1 MVCKSP
7 NAFRTISEVAG
18 WLELPTHVLR
28 FWESKITQVSP
39 IKRAG
44 GRRYYRPRDML
55 LLGGIKFL
63 LYEEGLTIRALKQK
77 ITSEGQKAV
86 ESYSQPLE
94 KVKEQSAQENKNKIE
109 IEIEIEPI
117 LIKEVHSKNKIE
129 EHRNNLTIV
138 DSTKSEILW
147 AVRKKLRR
155 TNFQQN
161 SKNIILIELF
171 KKLVQK
177 RNTIAESLTNCSKTQ
192 Y

>member
-28 FWESKITQVSP
+28 FWESKITQISP

-63 LYEEGLTIRALKQK
+63 LYEEGLTIRALNQK
-77 ITSEGQKAV
+77 ITSEGQKAI

-117 LIKEVHSKNKIE
+117 LIKEVHGKNKIE

>member
-28 FWESKITQVSP
+28 FWESKITQISP

-77 ITSEGQKAV
+77 ITNEGQKAI

-109 IEIEIEPI
+109 IE
-117 LIKEVHSKNKIE
+117 
-129 EHRNNLTIV
+129 EHRNNSTIV

-155 TNFQQN
+155 TNFPQN

-177 RNTIAESLTNCSKTQ
+177 RNTIAESLTNFSKTQ

>member
-28 FWESKITQVSP
+28 FWESKITQISP

-77 ITSEGQKAV
+77 ITSEGQKAI
-86 ESYSQPLE
+86 ESYSEPLE

-147 AVRKKLRR
+147 AFRKKLRR

-161 SKNIILIELF
+161 STNIILIELF

>member
-28 FWESKITQVSP
+28 FWESKITQISP

-63 LYEEGLTIRALKQK
+63 LYEEGLTIRALNQK
-77 ITSEGQKAV
+77 ITSEGQKAI
-86 ESYSQPLE
+86 ESYSRPLE

-109 IEIEIEPI
+109 IE
-117 LIKEVHSKNKIE
+117 
-129 EHRNNLTIV
+129 EHRNNSTIV

-177 RNTIAESLTNCSKTQ
+177 RNTIAETLTNCSKTQ

>member
-28 FWESKITQVSP
+28 FWESKITQISP

-63 LYEEGLTIRALKQK
+63 LYEEGLTIRALNQK
-77 ITSEGQKAV
+77 ITSEGQKAI

-109 IEIEIEPI
+109 
-117 LIKEVHSKNKIE
+117 IE

>member
-28 FWESKITQVSP
+28 FWESKITQISP

-63 LYEEGLTIRALKQK
+63 LYEEGLTIRALNQK
-77 ITSEGQKAV
+77 ITSEGQKAI

-129 EHRNNLTIV
+129 EHRSNLTIV

>member
-1 MVCKSP
+1 
-7 NAFRTISEVAG
+7 
-18 WLELPTHVLR
+18 
-28 FWESKITQVSP
+28 
-39 IKRAG
+39 
-44 GRRYYRPRDML
+44 ML

-77 ITSEGQKAV
+77 ITNEGQKAI

-109 IEIEIEPI
+109 IEPI
-117 LIKEVHSKNKIE
+117 LIKEVHGKNKIE

-147 AVRKKLRR
+147 AFRKKLRR

-161 SKNIILIELF
+161 STNIILIELF

-177 RNTIAESLTNCSKTQ
+177 RNTIAESLTNFSKTQ